1 MRLYMRA
8 IQNGEGFLKIAECE
22 DDVDL
27 TVETQNAIRSAF
39 KSNNTQGQKI
49 EMHLPV
55 LGVIDGGKP
64 DTQKP
69 GYRVDSNPMT
79 T

>member
-8 IQNGEGFLKIAECE
+8 IQDGQGFLRVAECE
-22 DDVDL
+22 DDTDL
-27 TVETQNAIRSAF
+27 SYNNQIAIRSAF
-39 KSNNTQGQKI
+39 KSNNTQGAKI

-64 DTQKP
+64 DNKTP